1 MNIHYKTILEQYLL
15 WFDTLGYN
23 TKTRNRYKSIIA
35 QFFNY
40 LQTSNIN
47 HISMLNHQHI
57 NAYFDDVQRCKSQ
70 KTQTTYSI
78 THLNDIFL
86 CVDKLCQFLT
96 DMEMNTAPTPPNFRI
111 KFDYHQQENLENII
125 PFSIQEIKQLQQA
138 IPLTYQ
144 DYNFSL
150 REQRHKQ
157 LELIFA
163 LCYGCALRRMEAYN
177 LTAKD
182 VDFDRKTIFIRQ
194 GKNYKDRIV
203 PMNDNVCSTVKDYIY
218 NFRNT
223 LKLPHNRLFVHS
235 LSELHKS
242 LKKVQKATQD
252 EQIQSKRLYFHI
264 LRHSI
269 ATHLLQN
276 GMDIESI
283 ARFLGH
289 SSLVSTQIYT
299 HIVNR

>member
-1 MNIHYKTILEQYLL
+1 MNTHYKTILEHYTQ
-15 WFDTLGYN
+15 WHDTLGYN
-23 TKTRNRYKSIIA
+23 AKTKKRYEGIIT
-35 QFFNY
+35 QFFKW
-40 LQTSNIN
+40 LQANNIN
-47 HISMLNHQHI
+47 HITLLTHNTI
-57 NAYFDDVQRCKSQ
+57 KTYFDYVQRHKSQ
-70 KTQTTYSI
+70 KTQEAYSI
-78 THLNDIFL
+78 MHLNDIFL
-86 CVDKLCQFLT
+86 AVDKLCRFLT
-96 DMEMNTAPTPPNFRI
+96 DTGMNTAPTPLNFRI
-111 KFDYHQQENLENII
+111 KYDYHAESIDNII
-125 PFSIQEIKQLQQA
+125 PFEIQEIRQLQKA

-144 DYNFSL
+144 DKNFKL
-150 REQRHKQ
+150 QEQRHKQ
-157 LELIFA
+157 LKLIFA
-163 LCYGCALRRMEAYN
+163 LCYGCGLRRTEAYH
-177 LTAKD
+177 LCIQD
-182 VDFDRKTIFIRQ
+182 IDFDRKTIFIRQ

-203 PMNDNVCSTVKDYIY
+203 PMNDNVCGTIKDYVY

-223 LKLPHNRLFVHS
+223 LKLPHNRLFLHS

-242 LKKVQKATQD
+242 LKEVQKATND
-252 EQIQSKRLYFHI
+252 EQIQSKRLYFHV